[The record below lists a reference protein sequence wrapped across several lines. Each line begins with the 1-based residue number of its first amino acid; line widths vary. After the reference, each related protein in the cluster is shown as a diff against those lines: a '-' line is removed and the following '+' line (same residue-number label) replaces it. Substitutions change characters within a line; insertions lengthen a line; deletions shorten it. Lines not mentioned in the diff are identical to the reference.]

1 MNKNYRYDD
10 QNLGLL
16 KNWNVIFYFNPR
28 ILKKLPSVSLLCPK
42 SFSSLVI
49 CLCSEPNGI
58 VGTVVVAVCDIFG
71 GTDGNIGLHGECEP
85 PEALDEVKGTPDDE
99 YKS

>member
-1 MNKNYRYDD
+1 M
-10 QNLGLL
+10 
-16 KNWNVIFYFNPR
+16 R
-28 ILKKLPSVSLLCPK
+28 ILPSVSLLCPPK

-49 CLCSEPNGI
+49 CLCSDPNGI

-85 PEALDEVKGTPDDE
+85 PEALDDVRGTPDDE

>member
-1 MNKNYRYDD
+1 MTGIWTYKPK
-10 QNLGLL
+10 L
-16 KNWNVIFYFNPR
+16 F
-28 ILKKLPSVSLLCPK
+28 KKKLFIRKLRNLPSVSLLCPK

-49 CLCSEPNGI
+49 CLCNEPNGM
-58 VGTVVVAVCDIFG
+58 VGTVVVAVCDILFG

-85 PEALDEVKGTPDDE
+85 PEALDDVKGTPDDE